1 MSWEEEYTPSLY
13 NDPGLAEEATAMLRE
28 RFGSTVIREASPVM
42 GGEDFAQYHRTD
54 EEIPVFMFWV
64 GGTSQEVLDGYH
76 ERGET
81 PPSNHSPFFA
91 PDAEG
96 SITLATEAMTVLA
109 LDYLAAADAGDGA
122 E

>member
-1 MSWEEEYTPSLY
+1 
-13 NDPGLAEEATAMLRE
+13 AEEAVAVLRE
-28 RFGSTVIREASPVM
+28 TFGSTVVREASPVM

-64 GGTSQEVLDGYH
+64 GGTPQETLDSYR

-91 PDAEG
+91 PDAEA
-96 SITLATEAMTVLA
+96 SITLATEAMSLLA
-109 LDYLAAADAGDGA
+109 LDYLAAPAAETGEDA